1 MLINAFYGIINGR
14 MNQSRERVTTH
25 PISIA
30 DRPMHG
36 AVPLDPW
43 RASYNPRRESLN
55 SLYVTGSN
63 TRIERRLTK
72 SMVEGEW
79 FKNVPQAHQLYD
91 FMGVSLRDSQN
102 RRVDMNGR
110 VDLRNGLP
118 IEDERMD
125 HALDGTASPAE
136 LFTLLA
142 DVPELG
148 SLELAKL
155 SHPFDF
161 DATGEMDRELDE
173 LLLTIGG
180 ELLDSEPRYKVKRT
194 DCTIPAAML
203 LRKQDLLDYRV
214 DEDHVLR
221 VVERQGFMV
230 FQGAG
235 KEDELYFDRLIKNP
249 KNHSALFAMVEGYTR
264 DDSERLSYGW
274 VQPQATSYYAK
285 YIRSNNVQEV

>member
-1 MLINAFYGIINGR
+1 

-43 RASYNPRRESLN
+43 RASYSPRRESLGN
-55 SLYVTGSN
+55 LYVKGSH
-63 TRIERRLTK
+63 TRIERRLIN

-110 VDLRNGLP
+110 IDLRNGLP
-118 IEDERMD
+118 VEDARMD

-161 DATGEMDRELDE
+161 DATNEMDKEIDE
-173 LLLTIGG
+173 LLLTVGG
-180 ELLDSEPRYKVKRT
+180 ELLDDEPRYKVKRT

-203 LRKQDLLDYRV
+203 LRKQDLMDYRV
-214 DEDHVLR
+214 DDGHVLR
-221 VVERQGFMV
+221 VVQRQGFMV
-230 FQGAG
+230 FQGIG

-249 KNHSALFAMVEGYTR
+249 KNHPALFAMTEGYIH
-264 DDSERLSYGW
+264 DDLQHPSYGW

-285 YIRSNNVQEV
+285 YVASSMTQELK